1 MHQCFLEKIL
11 SCISRTDAIWLG
23 FSIGQF
29 TDHLSLYS
37 SQLAFFLRLITSQNQ
52 ELILRK
58 FRIDLFSL
66 LICFIHNRDRYSLF
80 LKIFEILFRYKY
92 FIPSGILKFL
102 FYLLCLKI
110 FCLDSK
116 KLCFQPQQQIF
127 GYQDH
132 RIFFFLT
139 HPNTHLKNT
148 IVCSVIRKFLRQF
161 HIYKVFFDL
170 KNSFLPDSDPFQ
182 KISLM
187 SQLFQTANN
196 FSGIGSFFSFCFFQ
210 MIQFFH
216 NHKRNHN
223 PIFLKSPQSIWC
235 LNQYIR
241 INHIIFHVFLSLL
254 QNLPKSVSNCTSG
267 AMKQI

>member
-1 MHQCFLEKIL
+1 M
-11 SCISRTDAIWLG
+11 DAIWLG

-52 ELILRK
+52 KLILCK
-58 FRIDLFSL
+58 FRINLFSL

-102 FYLLCLKI
+102 FFYLLRLKI

-161 HIYKVFFDL
+161 FGTEKKKGAAFFREGGKKADLFFYAEKDPVRSGCGACLIKNRQLQCAGERQVFRC
-170 KNSFLPDSDPFQ
+170 KN
-182 KISLM
+182 
-187 SQLFQTANN
+187 
-196 FSGIGSFFSFCFFQ
+196 
-210 MIQFFH
+210 
-216 NHKRNHN
+216 R
-223 PIFLKSPQSIWC
+223 KS
-235 LNQYIR
+235 
-241 INHIIFHVFLSLL
+241 
-254 QNLPKSVSNCTSG
+254 
-267 AMKQI
+267 AA